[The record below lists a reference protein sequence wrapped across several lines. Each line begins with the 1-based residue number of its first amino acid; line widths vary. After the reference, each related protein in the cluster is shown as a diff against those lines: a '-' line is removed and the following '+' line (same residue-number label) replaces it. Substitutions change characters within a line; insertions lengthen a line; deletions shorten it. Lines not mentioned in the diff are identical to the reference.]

1 MRSII
6 IFLLLIFNLS
16 VASAQD
22 FDALRDSLS
31 RATTE
36 EERVDRLNALARA
49 YSRKD
54 PEQSRVFGHQAL
66 NLAILKKYGAGV
78 AYSNL
83 SIGIS
88 YKCQGNFADAL
99 KYETRALEQYRALND
114 KAGVANTQY
123 ALSILYKQHSDYKT
137 AMEYVVEAREY
148 FQEVKSYSQE
158 ANSIEVMGTLF
169 FRQGDLQNA
178 EKYYKL
184 AVESYE
190 DLGDTVRTAG
200 AQVNLGMLLG
210 AKGLY
215 DEAMEVLKEA
225 KELNEEYKNTTLL
238 QASLNNMGLIDYK
251 RGNYLQA
258 LTYLEKA
265 YDLSKAQ
272 GNEVSV
278 ATTWG
283 NMGAAYL
290 GLAKNTERSALREE
304 YLAIAKD
311 RLTKSIKRCHE
322 LKAYDP
328 TIEFYQYLAEV
339 YQMQGYTEL
348 ALEAYQ
354 KGAAIKDSIHSINN
368 RIVMTNMTVS
378 HELEMT
384 NRDLQVKQQQLTIK
398 ELELEKSQQ
407 QIWLYAVSLVALVCL
422 IGIAIYF
429 LRQFRDRNKK
439 LEQTNE
445 KYAAKVEEQMSS
457 LKKHTKVL
465 NEIAYMQAHDV
476 REPLSTILG
485 LTENFNYE
493 DPKHPDNAFIIKS
506 LKMVTEKLDKAVRE
520 VIQKKEEL

>member
-1 MRSII
+1 MKSVVV
-6 IFLLLIFNLS
+6 LLLFTLS
-16 VASAQD
+16 LGVGVAQE
-22 FDALRDSLS
+22 FQALRDSLS
-31 RATTE
+31 KASTE
-36 EERVDRLNALARA
+36 EERVDRLNVLSRA
-49 YSRKD
+49 YLRKD
-54 PEQSRVFGHQAL
+54 PEQSRVFANQAL
-66 NLAILKKYGAGV
+66 NLAIVKKYGRGV

-88 YKCQGNFADAL
+88 YKSQGNFADAL

-114 KAGVANTQY
+114 KKGIANTQY
-123 ALSILYKQHSDYKT
+123 ALSILYKQHSDYRT
-137 AMEYVVEAREY
+137 AMEHVVDAREY
-148 FQEVKSYSQE
+148 FKETKSLGAE
-158 ANSIEVMGTLF
+158 ANSLEVMGTLF

-184 AVESYE
+184 AIEAYE
-190 DLGDTVRTAG
+190 GLGDTLRTAG

-210 AKGLY
+210 ANGHY
-215 DEAMEVLKEA
+215 DEAMDVLTRA
-225 KELNEEYKNTTLL
+225 KDVTESYESNSLL
-238 QASLNNMGLIDYK
+238 QPTLNNLGLIEYK

-258 LTYLEKA
+258 LTYLESA
-265 YDLSKAQ
+265 YNLSKEQ

-290 GLAKNTERSALREE
+290 GMAKGAKNNLLKEQ
-304 YLAIAKD
+304 YLSMAKNRLSTAIE
-311 RLTKSIKRCHE
+311 RCHQ
-322 LKAYDP
+322 LKSYDP
-328 TIEFYQYLAEV
+328 TIEFYQYLSEV
-339 YQMQGYTEL
+339 YQMQGKTDL
-348 ALEAYQ
+348 ALKAYQ
-354 KGAAIKDSIHSINN
+354 EGGTIKDSIHSMNN

-384 NRDLQVKQQQLTIK
+384 NRDLQLNQQELTIK

-422 IGIAIYF
+422 IGIAMYF